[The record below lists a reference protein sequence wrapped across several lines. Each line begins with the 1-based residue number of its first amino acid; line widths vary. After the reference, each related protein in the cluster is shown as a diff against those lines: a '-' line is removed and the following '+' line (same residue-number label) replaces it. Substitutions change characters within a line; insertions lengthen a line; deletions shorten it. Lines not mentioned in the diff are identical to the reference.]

1 MKLIENN
8 IQKIVALCK
17 KYKVN
22 KLFVFGSILTDR
34 FNDDSDVDLVVSFN
48 KAEVSDY
55 FDNYFDFKYSLEE
68 LLGRD
73 VDLLE
78 EQTIKN
84 PYLKKN
90 VDATKA
96 LIYGW
101 FNKETPARYSDA
113 IEEVES
119 FFGDK
124 PKLFEDFY
132 SNLCLRRAIER
143 NIEIIGEAMNRILK
157 ADKNIAITNSR
168 KIVDARNYIIHGY
181 DSLSA
186 DILWSM
192 VVNHL
197 PRLKDEVTALLANEW
212 YAYWYWFSY
221 QDNAL
226 I

>member
-68 LLGRD
+68 LFGRD

-84 PYLKKN
+84 PYFKKN

-96 LIYGW
+96 LIYG
-101 FNKETPARYSDA
+101 
-113 IEEVES
+113 
-119 FFGDK
+119 
-124 PKLFEDFY
+124 
-132 SNLCLRRAIER
+132 
-143 NIEIIGEAMNRILK
+143 
-157 ADKNIAITNSR
+157 
-168 KIVDARNYIIHGY
+168 
-181 DSLSA
+181 
-186 DILWSM
+186 
-192 VVNHL
+192 
-197 PRLKDEVTALLANEW
+197 
-212 YAYWYWFSY
+212 
-221 QDNAL
+221 
-226 I
+226 